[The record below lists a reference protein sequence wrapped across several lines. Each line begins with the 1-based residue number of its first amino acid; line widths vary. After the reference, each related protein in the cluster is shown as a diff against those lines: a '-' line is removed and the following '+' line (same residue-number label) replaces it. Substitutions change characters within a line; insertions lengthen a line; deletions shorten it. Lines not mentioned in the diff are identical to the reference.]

1 MKESAEGAS
10 HWRGGHCARRQR
22 GAPSRC
28 LWGVYGQIIGAVSHL
43 FQRPGESVRILLP
56 YARLGMAAGIGGLA
70 FVIET
75 LFGTFPFA
83 ASMAFLGLIL
93 GGIPSLLRKAEFSRS
108 GLKKY
113 VLAVAVFCLMT
124 VIAIGEGGKGGG
136 GELAFSTA
144 AERLATMTCVG
155 MIASITMVVPGVS
168 GTMLLMMMGYYQPVL
183 HAFNL
188 VQAGFLTGDWQ
199 TVLEQQELLLPFTF
213 GLAAGI
219 FLCARTMEAM
229 LARWET
235 FVYAAVTG
243 LVLSSPGGDPVGN
256 PHGGC
261 GRRAAGGGPHAPG
274 GGGTSGGEIWGMNK
288 NAGIWATFS

>member
-1 MKESAEGAS
+1 MSCVKKVL
-10 HWRGGHCARRQR
+10 RGLLIGVA
-22 GAPSRC
+22 GIVPGVSGGTLAVSM
-28 LWGVYGQIIGAVSHL
+28 GVYGQIIGAVSHL

-56 YARLGMAAGIGGLA
+56 YGLGMAAGIGGLA

-168 GTMLLMMMGYYQPVL
+168 GTMLLMMMGVLPAGAPRLQPGSGGIP
-183 HAFNL
+183 HR
-188 VQAGFLTGDWQ
+188 
-199 TVLEQQELLLPFTF
+199 
-213 GLAAGI
+213 GLADGAG
-219 FLCARTMEAM
+219 
-229 LARWET
+229 
-235 FVYAAVTG
+235 AAG
-243 LVLSSPGGDPVGN
+243 AFAPLHLRPGGGHLPLRQDHGGHAGPLGDLRLRGGDRPGAVLPGGDPVGN

-274 GGGTSGGEIWGMNK
+274 GGGTSGGEIG
-288 NAGIWATFS
+288 G

>member
-1 MKESAEGAS
+1 MSCVKKML
-10 HWRGGHCARRQR
+10 RGLLIGVA
-22 GAPSRC
+22 GIVPGVSGGTLAVSM
-28 LWGVYGQIIGAVSHL
+28 GVYGQIIGAVSHL

-56 YARLGMAAGIGGLA
+56 YGLGMAAGIGGLA

-155 MIASITMVVPGVS
+155 MIASVTMVVPGVS

-219 FLCARTMEAM
+219 FLCASTMEAM

-243 LVLSSPGGDPVGN
+243 LVLSSPAVILWGIPMGDVGGGQL
-256 PHGGC
+256 
-261 GRRAAGGGPHAPG
+261 AAGLMLLA
-274 GGGTSGGEIWGMNK
+274 
-288 NAGIWATFS
+288 AGALLVVKLGDE

>member
-1 MKESAEGAS
+1 MSCVKKML
-10 HWRGGHCARRQR
+10 RG
-22 GAPSRC
+22 
-28 LWGVYGQIIGAVSHL
+28 LLIGVAGIVHGVSGGTLAGSMGVDGQIIGAVSHL

-56 YARLGMAAGIGGLA
+56 YGLGMAAGIGGLA

-155 MIASITMVVPGVS
+155 MIASVTMVVPGVS

-243 LVLSSPGGDPVGN
+243 LVLSSPAVILWGIPMGDVGGGQL
-256 PHGGC
+256 
-261 GRRAAGGGPHAPG
+261 AAGLMLLA
-274 GGGTSGGEIWGMNK
+274 
-288 NAGIWATFS
+288 AGALLVVKLGDE

>member
-1 MKESAEGAS
+1 M
-10 HWRGGHCARRQR
+10 
-22 GAPSRC
+22 
-28 LWGVYGQIIGAVSHL
+28 
-43 FQRPGESVRILLP
+43 RILLP
-56 YARLGMAAGIGGLA
+56 YGLGMAAGIGGLA

-155 MIASITMVVPGVS
+155 MIASVTMVVPGVS

-243 LVLSSPGGDPVGN
+243 LVLSSPAVILWGIPMGDVGGGQL
-256 PHGGC
+256 
-261 GRRAAGGGPHAPG
+261 AAGLMLLA
-274 GGGTSGGEIWGMNK
+274 
-288 NAGIWATFS
+288 AGALLVAKLGDE